1 MDNKYYLS
9 EERLNQIKKEYQ
21 QLITEERMAV
31 AEKLKKAK
39 EFGDLSENA
48 EYNEAKDEQAQLER
62 RVGELEDII
71 KNAELVKKTSGRKEV
86 GIGST
91 VIVKKE
97 DGKEIK
103 YTIVGSQEINPEEGK
118 ISNESPVGSALLGK
132 RAGDKVEVKTI
143 KGKSVYEVKA
153 VK

>member
-143 KGKSVYEVKA
+143 KGKSVYEVKV